1 LTHAL
6 GFPIL
11 KAMEVN
17 FTPEL
22 EAKLDRIAEANRRV
36 AGDYV
41 RQLVETYVDHDVWFR
56 EKVSASLER
65 LDRGE
70 FLTHEEVGGRLEKI
84 LQF

>member
-1 LTHAL
+1 
-6 GFPIL
+6 
-11 KAMEVN
+11 MEVN

-22 EAKLDRIAEANRRV
+22 EAKLDRFAEANRRA

-56 EKVSASLER
+56 EKVTASLER

-70 FLTHEEVGGRLEKI
+70 FLSHEEVGARLEKI
-84 LQF
+84 FHS